1 MNDIDRMPPATGNAT
16 PSPFPQA
23 QPLADR
29 ARPILRRARSLAL
42 RPDGGFDE
50 ARFMIPVLPL
60 FEGAFTAFAR
70 GALVE
75 TVQGPVAIEDLLPG
89 DRVQTVG
96 GAAMQVLW
104 IGSTTVTARRDLP
117 TERPVILHRIA
128 ADAFGPNRPMTYL
141 VTGPAARLRQATPL
155 MGTHGQR
162 VLCPVAAFEDG
173 IAVSRTTPPSAVD
186 LFHLA
191 LPRHAVIRV
200 SGIETESYHP
210 GLGTIGAVGPA
221 MRELFLNLFPHI
233 AGPADFGPLACPQM
247 DADLEDGGDW
257 NAA

>member
-1 MNDIDRMPPATGNAT
+1 MNDLDHRPPVPGGATSA
-16 PSPFPQA
+16 PFPPA
-23 QPLADR
+23 QPLAER
-29 ARPILRRARSLAL
+29 ARPILRRAQSMTL

-60 FEGAFTAFAR
+60 FEAAFTAFAR

-75 TVQGPVAIEDLLPG
+75 TAQGPVAIEDLLPG
-89 DRVQTVG
+89 DSVQTVG
-96 GAAMQVLW
+96 GEAMPVLW

-117 TERPVILHRIA
+117 RERPVTLHRIA
-128 ADAFGPNRPMTYL
+128 ADAFGPNRPMAHL
-141 VTGPAARLRQATPL
+141 VTGPAARLRQATSH

-210 GLGTIGAVGPA
+210 GLGAIGAVGPA
-221 MRELFLNLFPHI
+221 MRDLFLKLFPHI
-233 AGPADFGPLACPQM
+233 RTPADFGPLACPQM
-247 DADLEDGGDW
+247 DPDLEDGGDW

>member
-1 MNDIDRMPPATGNAT
+1 MNDIDRMPPATGNAA
-16 PSPFPQA
+16 SSMFQQA

-29 ARPILRRARSLAL
+29 ARPILRRARSMTL
-42 RPDGGFDE
+42 RTDGGVDE

-89 DRVQTVG
+89 DSVRTVSG
-96 GAAMQVLW
+96 EAMPVLW
-104 IGSTTVTARRDLP
+104 IGSTTVSARHDLP
-117 TERPVILHRIA
+117 TERPITLHRIA

-141 VTGPAARLRQATPL
+141 VTGPAARLRQATPRL
-155 MGTHGQR
+155 GAHGQR
-162 VLCPVAAFEDG
+162 VLCPVAVFEDG
-173 IAVSRTTPPSAVD
+173 IGVSRTTPPSAID
-186 LFHLA
+186 LFHFA

-221 MRELFLNLFPHI
+221 MRDLFLKLFPHI
-233 AGPADFGPLACPQM
+233 TGPADFGPLACPQM
-247 DADLEDGGDW
+247 DPDLGQGGDW